1 MKKILIHCF
10 CVLFA
15 LSLMAQPVSAQPLVH
30 LAFSG
35 LPDTNTVITNTDH
48 RPPPVPSSSDV
59 IFVDHSKPFTITV
72 DDGYSRPAL
81 KKLIALKK
89 QYGASFTCLLFPYGA
104 ALKENEDLFAQLIDL
119 GCEVHNHTYHH
130 VYFRNTTAE
139 KERDEI
145 VSADRVIDDF
155 YKLANQ
161 KRPDVK
167 YFRPPGGFYDKNT
180 MRICKETNY
189 KIMLWNVI
197 TEPNGKNL
205 SVEERAKYITSAP
218 KGSIILLHSKER
230 DMDALS
236 KALPILLKNYGTPA
250 H

>member
-1 MKKILIHCF
+1 
-10 CVLFA
+10 
-15 LSLMAQPVSAQPLVH
+15 MAQPVSAQPLVH
-30 LAFSG
+30 LAFIK
-35 LPDTNTVITNTDH
+35 LPDTNTSNTNTDH

-89 QYGASFTCLLFPYGA
+89 QYGSSFTCLLFPYGA
-104 ALKENEDLFAQLIDL
+104 ALKENKDLFAQLIDL

-145 VSADRVIDDF
+145 VSTDRVIDDV

-161 KRPDVK
+161 KRPGTK
-167 YFRPPGGFYDKNT
+167 YFRPPGGFYDQNT
-180 MRICKETNY
+180 IRICKEMNY

-218 KGSIILLHSKER
+218 KGSIILLHSKEH

-236 KALPILLKNYGTPA
+236 KALPILLKNYGTSG

>member
-1 MKKILIHCF
+1 MKKILISF
-10 CVLFA
+10 FFVFL
-15 LSLMAQPVSAQPLVH
+15 LMVQPVKAQPLVH
-30 LAFSG
+30 LAF
-35 LPDTNTVITNTDH
+35 LIIPETTTATTNMNMNNT
-48 RPPPVPSSSDV
+48 PPPSSSGV
-59 IFVDHSKPFTITV
+59 IFVDQSKPFTITV

-81 KKLIALKK
+81 KKLITLKK

-104 ALKENEDLFAQLIDL
+104 ALKDNEDLFAQLINL

-130 VYFRNTTAE
+130 IYFRHTTAE
-139 KERDEI
+139 QQKEEI
-145 VSADRVIDDF
+145 LSTDHVIERV

-161 KRPDVK
+161 KRPNIK
-167 YFRPPGGFYDKNT
+167 YFRPPGGFYDLNT
-180 MRICKETNY
+180 IRICKANGY
-189 KIMLWNVI
+189 RIMLWNVI

-205 SVEERAKYITSAP
+205 SVDERARYIYGAP

-236 KALPILLKNYGTPA
+236 KALPVLLKHYGIPA